1 MDALL
6 ESHVYVCSI
15 KFPISTVCNLCQKPK
30 GSTKTSGSPCQLD
43 TLVPNVVTRNFI
55 LNIVLFRSG
64 AYGEDDNFALALLV
78 RVRR

>member
-1 MDALL
+1 MLNQ
-6 ESHVYVCSI
+6 
-15 KFPISTVCNLCQKPK
+15 ISNLGRLQSLPKPK

-55 LNIVLFRSG
+55 LNIVPLRSG
-64 AYGEDDNFALALLV
+64 AYGEDDNLALALLV